1 MIPGLCRAIV
11 VNVSILLF
19 VLVVM
24 IVIPDAPGGPGKP
37 DSTAR
42 SRLRYALQ
50 ALRRELEERKAIESR

>member
-24 IVIPDAPGGPGKP
+24 IVIPDAPGGPGIP